1 MSQNSVLSVYY
12 MSFGHAKNSKT
23 RFRSKNLCVLPVL
36 TFSSGTMTIFM
47 SLILSV
53 MQIGSQICML
63 KTHVDILSDFTPDFG
78 SKLRSVCALMMQS
91 WFCSF
96 IFFVFYVYYYYYMVY
111 MIVPIH
117 ILSLV
122 VCIDYM

>member
-1 MSQNSVLSVYY
+1 MSQNSVLSVY
-12 MSFGHAKNSKT
+12 MSFERAKNSKT
-23 RFRSKNLCVLPVL
+23 SFRSKNLCVLPVL
-36 TFSSGTMTIFM
+36 TFSFGTMTVFK

-91 WFCSF
+91 WFHSF
-96 IFFVFYVYYYYYMVY
+96 IFVFYY
-111 MIVPIH
+111 
-117 ILSLV
+117 LLLL
-122 VCIDYM
+122 